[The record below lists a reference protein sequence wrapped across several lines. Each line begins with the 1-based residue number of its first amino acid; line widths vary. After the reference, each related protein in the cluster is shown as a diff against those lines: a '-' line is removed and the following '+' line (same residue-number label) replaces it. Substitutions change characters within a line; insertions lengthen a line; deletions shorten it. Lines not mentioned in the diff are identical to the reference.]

1 MAIEFTIMLLLVF
14 FGALALLQQMKKNEV
29 NAGSQDRVIK
39 ELLASYKTLRAHQE
53 ELNTN
58 VFAVGYAKKV
68 QRDTLRD
75 DPLAL
80 AVSVLDEKGRKREGA
95 EDLGIEV
102 VQAKDRYCYQISA
115 QLDEK
120 VSNAELTEI
129 LKRLMDQLEKRYPED
144 LASMGP
150 AFITIVAD
158 GRKTLEHLEKLRRG

>member
-1 MAIEFTIMLLLVF
+1 M
-14 FGALALLQQMKKNEV
+14 
-29 NAGSQDRVIK
+29 
-39 ELLASYKTLRAHQE
+39 
-53 ELNTN
+53 
-58 VFAVGYAKKV
+58 
-68 QRDTLRD
+68 
-75 DPLAL
+75 
-80 AVSVLDEKGRKREGA
+80 LDEKGRKREGA

>member
-80 AVSVLDEKGRKREGA
+80 AVSVLDEKGR
-95 EDLGIEV
+95 
-102 VQAKDRYCYQISA
+102 RYCYQISA

-144 LASMGP
+144 LTSMGP
-150 AFITIVAD
+150 SFITIVAD

>member
-29 NAGSQDRVIK
+29 NAGS
-39 ELLASYKTLRAHQE
+39 H
-53 ELNTN
+53 TN